1 MKIDGLRTCFLSRFL
16 EEILIF
22 VSVGCIEGISKA
34 VQLSS
39 TSPLGMEN
47 EGMTITII
55 IVVMMMMMMII
66 TIVIIT
72 ISILILMYY
81 YSDVVLKYCNLPSFT
96 AFYRNLL
103 HVRM

>member
-39 TSPLGMEN
+39 TSSLGMEN
-47 EGMTITII
+47 EGMIITINI
-55 IVVMMMMMMII
+55 IIIMMMMMIIII

-72 ISILILMYY
+72 IIIAVFMYH
-81 YSDVVLKYCNLPSFT
+81 YSNVELQ
-96 AFYRNLL
+96 
-103 HVRM
+103 